1 MFRAF
6 FKKANKL
13 KEDIF
18 MLDYEEV
25 PQEERFFNEIY
36 GYSDLKQL
44 LSKMIV
50 SKESVHTVLVGPPAS
65 GKTMFLLA
73 IKKNMRDVFFIDG
86 TNATGAGTVDKLFK
100 YPKTKIMLIDEIEK
114 MGRRDQNML
123 LNLLETGVLTVTKVK
138 KTQEIKFPG
147 IKLFATSNGIDLL
160 SKPLRSRLIE
170 LHLPEYDF
178 NEFQEIVVKLTH
190 TRHKLSREVGKKI
203 AYVVWYEM
211 KTKDVRD
218 ALQLSTLVT
227 SIEDVTK
234 TARTIMKYRPKE
246 EEDEEYEEVKEE

>member
-73 IKKNMRDVFFIDG
+73 V
-86 TNATGAGTVDKLFK
+86 
-100 YPKTKIMLIDEIEK
+100 
-114 MGRRDQNML
+114 
-123 LNLLETGVLTVTKVK
+123 VLAN
-138 KTQEIKFPG
+138 IG
-147 IKLFATSNGIDLL
+147 DN
-160 SKPLRSRLIE
+160 
-170 LHLPEYDF
+170 
-178 NEFQEIVVKLTH
+178 
-190 TRHKLSREVGKKI
+190 I
-203 AYVVWYEM
+203 AYRHGLHFRCQEVYP
-211 KTKDVRD
+211 
-218 ALQLSTLVT
+218 
-227 SIEDVTK
+227 
-234 TARTIMKYRPKE
+234 YRNQKK
-246 EEDEEYEEVKEE
+246 V